1 MDKYTPAK
9 YYIGLYR
16 TLNSDSFTIV
26 IYTEKCPICL
36 NLKQRLVLDTQYI
49 INTNK
54 QSAWTLLIMGL
65 IKRGFTSKKIPGT
78 DTWTDILQCPRIVL
92 ESLVLNISFGEY
104 SVKTISNVEIEKI
117 RQENMINLTKSQ
129 MVIIKNGMRI
139 VHLFSSQ

>member
-1 MDKYTPAK
+1 MSEFDKA
-9 YYIGLYR
+9 
-16 TLNSDSFTIV
+16 
-26 IYTEKCPICL
+26 
-36 NLKQRLVLDTQYI
+36 TQYI

-78 DTWTDILQCPRIVL
+78 DTWTDILQCPRVVL